1 MRSLETWL
9 QWIAHGSISRKTEYG
24 LALPLPGW
32 PEMDVE
38 MKLVPVNIFIQSGM
52 QASSVIAIAKLIW
65 MEGAKQCFNLFTAP
79 C

>member
-24 LALPLPGW
+24 IALPLPGR

-38 MKLVPVNIFIQSGM
+38 MKLVPSTFSSQLCNCYNETMDGM
-52 QASSVIAIAKLIW
+52 ID
-65 MEGAKQCFNLFTAP
+65 EGCFLYFGQYGK
-79 C
+79 